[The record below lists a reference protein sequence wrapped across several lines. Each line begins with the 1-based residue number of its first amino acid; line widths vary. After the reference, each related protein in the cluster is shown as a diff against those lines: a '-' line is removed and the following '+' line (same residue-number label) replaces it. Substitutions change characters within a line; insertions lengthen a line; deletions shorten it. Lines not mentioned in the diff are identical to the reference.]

1 MTTGAELSA
10 PSALLAISVVTLV
23 GAAAWF
29 LLCPLERAGRAVMG
43 LKALEPGSRRY
54 KRIQR
59 ARLLSLGLCAAI
71 DLYTVTVWT
80 GIVRPN

>member
-10 PSALLAISVVTLV
+10 PSALLAISAVTAV
-23 GAAAWF
+23 GVAAWF
-29 LLCPLERAGRAVMG
+29 LIYPFERAARAVMG
-43 LKALEPGSRRY
+43 RKALEPGSRRY

-71 DLYTVTVWT
+71 DLYTVTVWA